1 MPANPQSATELRDYA
16 DHVRQI
22 THSFLDT
29 ETVTRLSAYAEE
41 LDARADAVEKVEHS
55 K

>member
-1 MPANPQSATELRDYA
+1 MGAHPQTPTELRDYA

-22 THSFLDT
+22 TRSFLDT
-29 ETVTRLSAYAEE
+29 ETVIRLSAYADE
-41 LDARADAVEKVEHS
+41 LEARANAVEENEHS